1 MRLNSMSSAT
11 SSSVTLPLPLYS
23 VPGRSSRLWSTRGR
37 IGRIRYCSR
46 LAAVGLI
53 YNLALFVPLYLD
65 YLYPATLTQSTFT
78 ILIYAY
84 AGLYSVFTLFAIL
97 QAKRRLN
104 DQGRSG
110 WALLLGLIPLINVW
124 LVITLV
130 FFRGTPGSNPF
141 GPPPSPSTS
150 SETKR
155 FWCLLILNIAVASAA
170 ICYGPL
176 QFHLGL

>member
-23 VPGRSSRLWSTRGR
+23 VPDRSSRLWSTRGR

-53 YNLALFVPLYLD
+53 YNLTLFVPLYLD
-65 YLYPATLTQSTFT
+65 HLYPATLTQSTFT

-84 AGLYSVFTLFAIL
+84 ASLYSVFSLFAIL

-110 WALLLGLIPLINVW
+110 WALLIGLIPLINVW
-124 LVITLV
+124 LVISLI

-150 SETKR
+150 SETKH
-155 FWCLLILNIAVASAA
+155 FWCFLILNIAVASAA

-176 QFHLGL
+176 QFHLDL

>member
-46 LAAVGLI
+46 LTTVGLI

-84 AGLYSVFTLFAIL
+84 AGVYSVFSLFAIL

-104 DQGRSG
+104 NQGRSG
-110 WALLLGLIPLINVW
+110 WSLLLGRFPLINVW
-124 LVITLV
+124 LIITLV
-130 FFRGTPGSNPF
+130 FFRGTPGSKPF

-150 SETKR
+150 SDTKR
-155 FWCLLILNIAVASAA
+155 FWCLLILNVAVASAA

-176 QFHLGL
+176 QLNL

>member
-1 MRLNSMSSAT
+1 MRLNSMSSTT

-23 VPGRSSRLWSTRGR
+23 VPGRSSRLLSTRGR

-46 LAAVGLI
+46 LTTVGLI

-84 AGLYSVFTLFAIL
+84 AGLYSVFSLFAIF

-104 DQGRSG
+104 NQGRFG
-110 WALLLGLIPLINVW
+110 WSLLLGRFPLINVW
-124 LVITLV
+124 LIITLV
-130 FFRGTPGSNPF
+130 FFRGTPGSKPF

-150 SETKR
+150 SDTKR
-155 FWCLLILNIAVASAA
+155 FWCLLILNVAVASAA

-176 QFHLGL
+176 QLNL

>member
-1 MRLNSMSSAT
+1 MSSAT

-23 VPGRSSRLWSTRGR
+23 IPDRSSRLWSTRGR

-46 LAAVGLI
+46 LAAAGLI
-53 YNLALFVPLYLD
+53 YHLSLFVPLYLD
-65 YLYPATLTQSTFT
+65 HLYPSSLTLDTFT
-78 ILIYAY
+78 ILIYAD

-110 WALLLGLIPLINVW
+110 WSLLLGRFPLINVW
-124 LVITLV
+124 LIITLV

-141 GPPPSPSTS
+141 GPPPPPPTS

-155 FWCLLILNIAVASAA
+155 FWCFLILNVAVASAA

-176 QFHLGL
+176 QLNL